1 MNLNS
6 NEWVITIIHNDCHHV
21 FYSSIKFDQPKR
33 FIGLLLCLSSNCFIG
48 ILFSDRPTK
57 QLEDKSR
64 KQSNRTIR
72 ATGLPILGF

>member
-1 MNLNS
+1 MNELLLLF
-6 NEWVITIIHNDCHHV
+6 ITIATMFFTV
-21 FYSSIKFDQPKR
+21 LSSLINQSVLSVYCFA
-33 FIGLLLCLSSNCFIG
+33 LLCLSSNCFIG